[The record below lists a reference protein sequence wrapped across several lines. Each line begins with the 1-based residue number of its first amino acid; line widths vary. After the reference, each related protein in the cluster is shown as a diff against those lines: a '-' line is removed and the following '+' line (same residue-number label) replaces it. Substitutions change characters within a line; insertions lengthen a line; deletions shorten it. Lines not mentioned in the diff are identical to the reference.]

1 MSMKDLLSEFIN
13 YLAVERRLAKNTVDA
28 YSRDINRFI
37 SLMKLVSSQEVL
49 KITRTDI
56 SDYLSSFKKES
67 LSASSQ
73 ARHLV
78 SMKMF
83 FRFLLG
89 EGIIDSDPT
98 EHIESPALTR
108 KLPETL
114 SFEEVEQLL
123 KMPDTNYP
131 LGFRDSAMIE
141 LLYATGVRVSELIS
155 LTLNDINLEV
165 GYIISF
171 GKGSKERIIPLGEE
185 ASLKL
190 QGYLSS
196 SRPLIIKDKEN
207 KELFVNRQGNKMT
220 RQGFWKIIKKYTR
233 TAGIVK
239 KISPHSLRHS
249 FATHLLEGGADLR
262 SVQKMLGHADISTT
276 QIYTH
281 IIKERL
287 RSIYDKY
294 HPRA

>member
-1 MSMKDLLSEFIN
+1 MSMKDLLGGFIN

-28 YSRDINRFI
+28 YSRDISRFI
-37 SLMKLVSSQEVL
+37 SLMKLVSSHEVS

-56 SDYLSSFKKES
+56 SDYLSSFKKEN
-67 LSASSQ
+67 LTASSQ

-89 EGIIDSDPT
+89 EGAIDSDPT

-114 SFEEVEQLL
+114 SFEEVERLL
-123 KMPDTNYP
+123 KMPDTNHP
-131 LGFRDSAMIE
+131 LGLRDSAMIE

-196 SRPLIIKDKEN
+196 SRPLIIKDKES
-207 KELFVNRQGNKMT
+207 KELFINRQGNKMT
-220 RQGFWKIIKKYTR
+220 RQGFWKIIKKYAR
-233 TAGIVK
+233 AAGIVK

>member
-1 MSMKDLLSEFIN
+1 MKNLLNEFIN
-13 YLAVERRLAKNTVDA
+13 YLAVERRLSKNTIDA

-37 SLMKLVSSQEVL
+37 DLMKIDGKEKLSTIQR
-49 KITRTDI
+49 KDI
-56 SDYLSSFKKES
+56 SHYLSSFKREN

-78 SMKMF
+78 SIKMF
-83 FRFLLG
+83 FRFLLA
-89 EGIIDSDPT
+89 EGAVENDPT
-98 EHIESPALTR
+98 EHIESPSLAR

-114 SFEEVEQLL
+114 SFEEVERLL
-123 KMPDTNYP
+123 KMPDTKTP
-131 LGFRDSAMIE
+131 LGLRDSAMIE

-155 LTLNDINLEV
+155 LTTHSINLEV
-165 GYIISF
+165 GYIISM

-185 ASLKL
+185 ASIKL
-190 QGYLSS
+190 QSYLKS
-196 SRPLIIKDKEN
+196 SRLVLTKKRDVKD
-207 KELFVNRQGNKMT
+207 LFVNRQGSRMT
-220 RQGFWKIIKKYTR
+220 RQGFWKIIKKYAR
-233 TAGIVK
+233 LAGIVK

-287 RSIYDKY
+287 RTLYDKY

>member
-1 MSMKDLLSEFIN
+1 MNDLLNRFIN
-13 YLAVERRLAKNTVDA
+13 YLAVERRLSQNTIDA
-28 YSRDINRFI
+28 YQRDINRFI
-37 SLMKLVSSQEVL
+37 SYLKLTSLQDVSLMK
-49 KITRTDI
+49 RDDI
-56 SDYLSSFKKES
+56 VHYLSSFQKER

-78 SMKMF
+78 SLKMF
-83 FRFLLG
+83 FRFLVNEEML
-89 EGIIDSDPT
+89 DKDPT
-98 EHIESPALTR
+98 ENIESPSLAR
-108 KLPETL
+108 RLPETL
-114 SFEEVEQLL
+114 SFEDVEKLL
-123 KMPDTNYP
+123 KNPDTNHT
-131 LGFRDSAMIE
+131 LGLRDSAMIE

-155 LTLNDINLEV
+155 LTINDLNLEV
-165 GYIISF
+165 GYIISM

-190 QGYLSS
+190 KDYLET
-196 SRPLIIKDKEN
+196 SRPPLVKGRN
-207 KELFVNRQGNKMT
+207 TKELFVNRQGNKMT
-220 RQGFWKIIKKYTR
+220 RQAFWKIIKKYAR
-233 TAGIVK
+233 AAGIK
-239 KISPHSLRHS
+239 KEISPHSLRHS

-287 RSIYDKY
+287 RTLYDKF